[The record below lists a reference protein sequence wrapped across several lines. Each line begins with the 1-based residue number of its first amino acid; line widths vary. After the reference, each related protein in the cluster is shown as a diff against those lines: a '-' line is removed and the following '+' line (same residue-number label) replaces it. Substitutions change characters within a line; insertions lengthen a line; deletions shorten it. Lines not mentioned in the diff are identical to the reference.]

1 MVAVNPLRGEASIIA
16 GDASFRLVLDVN
28 AFCYAQPVLAMKPL
42 EMVSAF
48 LADGDDMLLMRT
60 LLWASLQRH
69 HACHELEAGDILG
82 DAGIAPVRAALTGMM
97 VNAFGLKDD
106 GAEGKDGENPPK
118 ATLGT
123 GNGSTAST
131 AKRAA
136 TAKPSGKKPR
146 G

>member
-16 GDASFRLVLDVN
+16 GAASYRLVLDVN

-48 LADGDDMLLMRT
+48 LADGDDMLLMRA

-82 DAGIAPVRAALTGMM
+82 
-97 VNAFGLKDD
+97 
-106 GAEGKDGENPPK
+106 
-118 ATLGT
+118 
-123 GNGSTAST
+123 
-131 AKRAA
+131 
-136 TAKPSGKKPR
+136 
-146 G
+146 